1 MMAVQPYTSKSP
13 LELFLGS
20 RISKTSG
27 EFAKASWMIVIGWIP
42 LL

>member
-20 RISKTSG
+20 RNLKPVG
-27 EFAKASWMIVIGWIP
+27 YLQKLAGRW
-42 LL
+42 